1 MRNVQTKVT
10 DTAAMDT
17 ELELENFTSLPQ
29 SNSSLSQQ
37 HDQHPPFTN
46 FTFSPKL
53 GRSHIA
59 AQFHTNVVNKA
70 DLPTNAQRHQ
80 QQTMETSP
88 QPEFLKTQALS
99 ESTRDKTLKAELDWK
114 IWKFKR
120 NVKKFLDKMLASN
133 GEEYSHELKK
143 ITAESR
149 LSQEFP
155 GISELS
161 IILELL
167 LEKVMDGNKFDNV
180 AVRVCTILRGKFF
193 CYNCLVILFP

>member
-1 MRNVQTKVT
+1 MRNSQTKVT
-10 DTAAMDT
+10 GTTAMDS
-17 ELELENFTSLPQ
+17 EHKMENFTSLPQ
-29 SNSSLSQQ
+29 SNSSLLQQ
-37 HDQHPPFTN
+37 YDQQPPFTN

-59 AQFHTNVVNKA
+59 AQFQTNAVNKGE
-70 DLPTNAQRHQ
+70 LPTNSQTHQ
-80 QQTMETSP
+80 QQTVQTFA
-88 QPEFLKTQALS
+88 QPEFLKMQPLS
-99 ESTRDKTLKAELDWK
+99 ETTRDKSLRAELDWK

-120 NVKKFLDKMLASN
+120 NVKKVLDKMSANS
-133 GEEYSHELKK
+133 EEDYSRELEK

-167 LEKVMDGNKFDNV
+167 LEKVMDGSKFDNV
-180 AVRVCTILRGKFF
+180 AVRVCTMLGGKF
-193 CYNCLVILFP
+193 LL

>member
-1 MRNVQTKVT
+1 MRNAQAKVT
-10 DTAAMDT
+10 GTAAMDT
-17 ELELENFTSLPQ
+17 EHEMENFTSMPQ
-29 SNSSLSQQ
+29 SNSLLLQQ
-37 HDQHPPFTN
+37 CDQQPPFMN

-59 AQFHTNVVNKA
+59 AQFQTNAINKGE
-70 DLPTNAQRHQ
+70 LPTNSQPHQ
-80 QQTMETSP
+80 QQTVQTFP
-88 QPEFLKTQALS
+88 QPEFLKMQPLS
-99 ESTRDKTLKAELDWK
+99 ETTRDKTLKAELDWK

-120 NVKKFLDKMLASN
+120 NVKKVLDKMSANN
-133 GEEYSHELKK
+133 GEDYRHELEK

-155 GISELS
+155 GISALS

-180 AVRVCTILRGKFF
+180 AVRVCTMLRGNF
-193 CYNCLVILFP
+193 LVITV